1 MFITWAFQQLGLLL
15 IVVYG
20 AMVQLYK
27 SEVPQK
33 KKLYKSDNNTV
44 LITLNG
50 AVCKSKNLNCVF
62 PMLKGT
68 VQCLARNP
76 KRGKE

>member
-1 MFITWAFQQLGLLL
+1 
-15 IVVYG
+15 
-20 AMVQLYK
+20 MVLWYNSTNLK
-27 SEVPQK
+27 FL
-33 KKLYKSDNNTV
+33 KKLYKSDNNTM

>member
-1 MFITWAFQQLGLLL
+1 LLL

-33 KKLYKSDNNTV
+33 KKALQ
-44 LITLNG
+44 IW
-50 AVCKSKNLNCVF
+50 
-62 PMLKGT
+62 
-68 VQCLARNP
+68 
-76 KRGKE
+76 